1 MSGKGNCDD
10 NAVVEAFFKTLKVEL
25 VWRVKFESREQAKR
39 TINDD
44 IMNFYNRRR
53 RHLTPGNISPMAY
66 EKRAA

>member
-1 MSGKGNCDD
+1 MQSAES
-10 NAVVEAFFKTLKVEL
+10 NAVVEAFFNILKAEL
-25 VWRVKFESREQAKR
+25 VWLVKFESREQAVK

-53 RHLTPGNISPMAY
+53 RQSTLGNISPMAY